1 MRSKPNAWLT
11 FWLSCFSI
19 VVIGLLVSL
28 GPLLVL
34 QRRGVLH

>member
-1 MRSKPNAWLT
+1 MRSKPNAWL
-11 FWLSCFSI
+11 SFSI

-28 GPLLVL
+28 GSLLVL